1 MFLDLKNQALSYH
14 RYPTPGK
21 LSIKVKKAV
30 NTISDLAL
38 AYSPGVAYPVMEI
51 SQNSKTVYDYTN
63 KGNLV
68 AVISNGTAILG
79 LGNLGALASKPVME
93 GKGLLFKKLAGIDVF
108 DLELDCSD
116 PDLLIQIVKSLEP
129 TFGAI
134 NLEDIKAPECFY
146 IEEKLNQI
154 MNIPVFHDDQ
164 HGTAIVVGAG
174 IVNAL
179 WLVNKSINQVKVV
192 INGAGAAGIACAQ
205 HLVNLGVAKN
215 NIYLCDSMGVIY
227 QGRTENMNTYKE
239 IWATD
244 INTRSLAEV
253 IVGADVFIGLSVKD
267 VLTPEMLLSMNNNP
281 IVFALANPDPEIAY
295 DLAYQTRSDIIMATG
310 RSDYPNQINN
320 LLAFP
325 YIFRAALD
333 VRATKITN
341 KMKLA
346 ATYALAE
353 LARQPVPEVVK
364 TIYQDQQLEFGKK
377 YIIPKPLDPRLLE
390 VVTVAVV
397 KAAYKD
403 NVAQLEISDLEAYT
417 TKLNQLRSIKL

>member
-1 MFLDLKNQALSYH
+1 
-14 RYPTPGK
+14 
-21 LSIKVKKAV
+21 
-30 NTISDLAL
+30 
-38 AYSPGVAYPVMEI
+38 
-51 SQNSKTVYDYTN
+51 
-63 KGNLV
+63 
-68 AVISNGTAILG
+68 
-79 LGNLGALASKPVME
+79 
-93 GKGLLFKKLAGIDVF
+93 
-108 DLELDCSD
+108 
-116 PDLLIQIVKSLEP
+116 
-129 TFGAI
+129 
-134 NLEDIKAPECFY
+134 
-146 IEEKLNQI
+146 
-154 MNIPVFHDDQ
+154 
-164 HGTAIVVGAG
+164 
-174 IVNAL
+174 
-179 WLVNKSINQVKVV
+179 
-192 INGAGAAGIACAQ
+192 
-205 HLVNLGVAKN
+205 
-215 NIYLCDSMGVIY
+215 MGVIY

-239 IWATD
+239 IWATN
-244 INTRSLAEV
+244 INARSLAEV

-403 NVAQLEISDLEAYT
+403 HVAQLEISDWEAYT

>member
-1 MFLDLKNQALSYH
+1 MFLY
-14 RYPTPGK
+14 RR
-21 LSIKVKKAV
+21 
-30 NTISDLAL
+30 
-38 AYSPGVAYPVMEI
+38 
-51 SQNSKTVYDYTN
+51 KT
-63 KGNLV
+63 
-68 AVISNGTAILG
+68 
-79 LGNLGALASKPVME
+79 KP
-93 GKGLLFKKLAGIDVF
+93 
-108 DLELDCSD
+108 
-116 PDLLIQIVKSLEP
+116 
-129 TFGAI
+129 
-134 NLEDIKAPECFY
+134 
-146 IEEKLNQI
+146 I

-174 IVNAL
+174 IINAL

-205 HLVNLGVAKN
+205 HLVNLGVPKN

-239 IWATD
+239 IWVTD
-244 INTRSLAEV
+244 INARSLTEV

>member
-1 MFLDLKNQALSYH
+1 
-14 RYPTPGK
+14 
-21 LSIKVKKAV
+21 
-30 NTISDLAL
+30 
-38 AYSPGVAYPVMEI
+38 
-51 SQNSKTVYDYTN
+51 
-63 KGNLV
+63 
-68 AVISNGTAILG
+68 
-79 LGNLGALASKPVME
+79 
-93 GKGLLFKKLAGIDVF
+93 
-108 DLELDCSD
+108 
-116 PDLLIQIVKSLEP
+116 
-129 TFGAI
+129 
-134 NLEDIKAPECFY
+134 
-146 IEEKLNQI
+146 

-174 IVNAL
+174 IINAL

-239 IWATD
+239 IWVTD
-244 INTRSLAEV
+244 INARSLAEV